1 VVKISLFPYKKFRMK
16 KVIKTILWVLVI
28 VFIGIHTVE
37 YIFNNN
43 IQVMNPKGLIATKQ
57 KWLILVA
64 SGIMCLVVIPVF
76 IMIPLFYWKYREG
89 NKNAKYRPDWG
100 HSTIAEL
107 IWWGI
112 PCLMILVLGTLTWKS
127 TFALNPYKVI
137 EGEKKP
143 LNIQVVAL
151 DWKWLFI
158 YPEQGIATVN
168 YVQFPKETPLTF
180 SISADAPMN
189 SFWIPQLG
197 GQIYAMPGMT
207 TKMNLI
213 ANEEG
218 DFRGVSANI
227 SGKGFA
233 GMMFRAVSST
243 EDEFEN
249 WVSRVRAAG
258 EFLSEEVYQNLAR
271 PSENHPVTFYSGVSE
286 GLFNQIVMKY
296 MEPH

>member
-1 VVKISLFPYKKFRMK
+1 MK
-16 KVIKTILWVLVI
+16 KVIKTILWALVI
-28 VFIGIHTVE
+28 VFIGIHMVE

-64 SGIMCLVVIPVF
+64 SAIMCLVVIPVF

-112 PCLMILVLGTLTWKS
+112 PCIMILVLGILTWKS
-127 TFALNPYKVI
+127 TFELNPYKVI
-137 EGEKKP
+137 ESEKKS

-168 YVQFPKETPLTF
+168 YVQFPKDTPLTF

-218 DFRGVSANI
+218 NFRGVSANI

-243 EDEFEN
+243 EEAFNHWISE
-249 WVSRVRAAG
+249 VRSSG
-258 EFLSEEVYQNLAR
+258 EFLSEEVYRDLAK
-271 PSENHPVTFYSGVSE
+271 PSENHPVTFYSGVSDD
-286 GLFNQIVMKY
+286 LFNQIVMKY